1 MADYQECIKLG
12 GRPARLYFSPERCEL
27 SGRARQSRGCV
38 SPQTILH
45 LRNGNAK
52 QIETKL
58 DASLGVE
65 ARLAR
70 EDAMRKWLYLPVA
83 IVLVLF
89 SISERAQGQARK
101 DIRSEGAKAPTEGNV
116 TREPTKP
123 ATQDS
128 NYSIAPEDL
137 LTIDVWKE
145 PEISR
150 TVPVRRD
157 GKISLP
163 LLNDLQAAGLTPTQL
178 SSEIVEKLR
187 ATIVHPQVTV
197 IVAQM
202 SSLRIYILGQVTRG
216 GAYPLVPDMTVMQA
230 LSIAGGF
237 TPFANLKKIYVMRT
251 ENGAD
256 KKFPL
261 NYKEVIHGREMQQNI
276 HLKPGDTI
284 VVP

>member
-1 MADYQECIKLG
+1 
-12 GRPARLYFSPERCEL
+12 
-27 SGRARQSRGCV
+27 
-38 SPQTILH
+38 
-45 LRNGNAK
+45 
-52 QIETKL
+52 
-58 DASLGVE
+58 
-65 ARLAR
+65 
-70 EDAMRKWLYLPVA
+70 LYLTAAVWLA
-83 IVLVLF
+83 SF
-89 SISERAQGQARK
+89 SISARAQGQARK
-101 DIRSEGAKAPTEGNV
+101 DIKSESAKVLTAGDMTSQ
-116 TREPTKP
+116 PTKA
-123 ATQDS
+123 ATEDP
-128 NYSIAPEDL
+128 NYSIAPEDV

-178 SSEIVEKLR
+178 SLEIVEKLR

-197 IVAQM
+197 IVAQT

-237 TPFANLKKIYVMRT
+237 TPYANVKKIQVMRK
-251 ENGAD
+251 ENGAE
-256 KKFPL
+256 KIFAV
-261 NYKEVIHGREMQQNI
+261 NYKEVISGRKTEQNL
-276 HLKPGDTI
+276 HLKAGDTI

>member
-1 MADYQECIKLG
+1 MKSWLNLAVVMSL
-12 GRPARLYFSPERCEL
+12 
-27 SGRARQSRGCV
+27 V
-38 SPQTILH
+38 SSSVS
-45 LRNGNAK
+45 A
-52 QIETKL
+52 
-58 DASLGVE
+58 
-65 ARLAR
+65 
-70 EDAMRKWLYLPVA
+70 
-83 IVLVLF
+83 
-89 SISERAQGQARK
+89 RAQGQTQK
-101 DIRSEGAKAPTEGNV
+101 DIKSDSAKVLTAGSVNPQPMKAATED
-116 TREPTKP
+116 P
-123 ATQDS
+123 
-128 NYSIAPEDL
+128 NYSIAPEDV

-178 SSEIVEKLR
+178 GAEIVEKLR

-237 TPFANLKKIYVMRT
+237 TPYANVKKIYVMRK

-256 KKFPL
+256 KIYPV
-261 NYKEVIHGREMQQNI
+261 NYKEVISGRKAEQNI
-276 HLKPGDTI
+276 HLNPGDTI

>member
-1 MADYQECIKLG
+1 
-12 GRPARLYFSPERCEL
+12 
-27 SGRARQSRGCV
+27 
-38 SPQTILH
+38 
-45 LRNGNAK
+45 
-52 QIETKL
+52 
-58 DASLGVE
+58 
-65 ARLAR
+65 
-70 EDAMRKWLYLPVA
+70 MRRWLYLTAAVW
-83 IVLVLF
+83 LVLF
-89 SISERAQGQARK
+89 SICGRAQGQARK
-101 DIRSEGAKAPTEGNV
+101 DIKSESAKALTAGDIAS
-116 TREPTKP
+116 EPAKKAADDP
-123 ATQDS
+123 
-128 NYSIAPEDL
+128 NYSIAPEDV

-178 SSEIVEKLR
+178 SVEIVERLR

-202 SSLRIYILGQVTRG
+202 SSLRVYILGQVTRA

-237 TPFANLKKIYVMRT
+237 TPFANLKKIYVMRS
-251 ENGAD
+251 ENGVSHI
-256 KKFPL
+256 FPM
-261 NYKEVIHGREMQQNI
+261 NYKEVIRGRKTQQNI
-276 HLKPGDTI
+276 PLKPGDTI

>member
-1 MADYQECIKLG
+1 
-12 GRPARLYFSPERCEL
+12 
-27 SGRARQSRGCV
+27 
-38 SPQTILH
+38 
-45 LRNGNAK
+45 
-52 QIETKL
+52 
-58 DASLGVE
+58 
-65 ARLAR
+65 
-70 EDAMRKWLYLPVA
+70 MRKWMYVTA
-83 IVLVLF
+83 AMSLVSF
-89 SISERAQGQARK
+89 SICARAQGQAQK
-101 DIRSEGAKAPTEGNV
+101 DMKSESAQVLSAVSIKA
-116 TREPTKP
+116 EPLKA
-123 ATQDS
+123 ATDDP
-128 NYSIAPEDL
+128 NYAIAPEDV

-163 LLNDLQAAGLTPTQL
+163 LLNDVQAAGLTPTQL
-178 SSEIVEKLR
+178 GSEIVEKLR

-202 SSLRIYILGQVTRG
+202 SSLRIYILGQVNRG

-237 TPFANLKKIYVMRT
+237 TPYANLKKIHVMRT

-256 KKFPL
+256 KMFSV
-261 NYKEVIHGREMQQNI
+261 NYKEVSSGRKPEQNI
-276 HLKPGDTI
+276 HLKAGDTI

>member
-1 MADYQECIKLG
+1 MT
-12 GRPARLYFSPERCEL
+12 
-27 SGRARQSRGCV
+27 RGPYLTAVILVASCSV
-38 SPQTILH
+38 SI
-45 LRNGNAK
+45 
-52 QIETKL
+52 
-58 DASLGVE
+58 
-65 ARLAR
+65 
-70 EDAMRKWLYLPVA
+70 
-83 IVLVLF
+83 
-89 SISERAQGQARK
+89 RAQAQARN
-101 DIRSEGAKAPTEGNV
+101 DIKSDGAKVLTAGDVSSQPVKAATED
-116 TREPTKP
+116 P
-123 ATQDS
+123 
-128 NYSIAPEDL
+128 NYSIAPEDV

-178 SSEIVEKLR
+178 GAEIVEKLR

-237 TPFANLKKIYVMRT
+237 TPYANVKKVYVMRK

-256 KKFPL
+256 RIYPV
-261 NYKEVIHGREMQQNI
+261 NCKEVISGRKTEQNI

>member
-1 MADYQECIKLG
+1 
-12 GRPARLYFSPERCEL
+12 
-27 SGRARQSRGCV
+27 
-38 SPQTILH
+38 
-45 LRNGNAK
+45 
-52 QIETKL
+52 
-58 DASLGVE
+58 
-65 ARLAR
+65 
-70 EDAMRKWLYLPVA
+70 MRKWLYITPA
-83 IVLVLF
+83 ILLVSF
-89 SISERAQGQARK
+89 SMSVPAEGQARK
-101 DIRSEGAKAPTEGNV
+101 DIKSESARVLTAGEV
-116 TREPTKP
+116 ISQPTKA
-123 ATQDS
+123 ATDDP
-128 NYSIAPEDL
+128 NYSIAPEDV

-178 SSEIVEKLR
+178 GSEIVERLR

-202 SSLRIYILGQVTRG
+202 SSLRIYVLGQVNRG

-237 TPFANLKKIYVMRT
+237 TPYANVKKIQVMRKG
-251 ENGAD
+251 NGVD
-256 KKFPL
+256 HIFVV
-261 NYKEVIHGREMQQNI
+261 NYKEVTSGRKTEQNI
-276 HLKPGDTI
+276 QLKPGDTI

>member
-1 MADYQECIKLG
+1 MKKWFY
-12 GRPARLYFSPERCEL
+12 
-27 SGRARQSRGCV
+27 V
-38 SPQTILH
+38 TTTI
-45 LRNGNAK
+45 
-52 QIETKL
+52 
-58 DASLGVE
+58 SL
-65 ARLAR
+65 A
-70 EDAMRKWLYLPVA
+70 
-83 IVLVLF
+83 LF
-89 SISERAQGQARK
+89 SISVQAQGQARK
-101 DIRSEGAKAPTEGNV
+101 DIKTESARVLTAGDMASQ
-116 TREPTKP
+116 P
-123 ATQDS
+123 ARAATADA
-128 NYSIAPEDL
+128 NYSIAPEDV

-178 SSEIVEKLR
+178 ASEIVEKLR

-202 SSLRIYILGQVTRG
+202 SSLRIYVLGQVTRG

-237 TPFANLKKIYVMRT
+237 TPYANLKKIYVMRK
-251 ENGAD
+251 EKGAD
-256 KKFPL
+256 KIYGV
-261 NYKEVIHGREMQQNI
+261 NYKEVISGRKTEQNI
-276 HLKPGDTI
+276 QLKPGDTI

>member
-1 MADYQECIKLG
+1 
-12 GRPARLYFSPERCEL
+12 
-27 SGRARQSRGCV
+27 
-38 SPQTILH
+38 
-45 LRNGNAK
+45 
-52 QIETKL
+52 
-58 DASLGVE
+58 
-65 ARLAR
+65 
-70 EDAMRKWLYLPVA
+70 
-83 IVLVLF
+83 VLF
-89 SISERAQGQARK
+89 SICAQARGQAPK
-101 DIRSEGAKAPTEGNV
+101 DIKSESAKALTAGDIASQ
-116 TREPTKP
+116 P
-123 ATQDS
+123 AKKAADDP
-128 NYSIAPEDL
+128 NYSIAPEDV

-178 SSEIVEKLR
+178 SVEIVERLR

-202 SSLRIYILGQVTRG
+202 SSLRVYILGQVTRA

-237 TPFANLKKIYVMRT
+237 TPFANLKKIYVMRS
-251 ENGAD
+251 ENGVSHI
-256 KKFPL
+256 FPM
-261 NYKEVIHGREMQQNI
+261 NYKEVIRGRKTQQNI
-276 HLKPGDTI
+276 PLKPGDTI

>member
-1 MADYQECIKLG
+1 
-12 GRPARLYFSPERCEL
+12 
-27 SGRARQSRGCV
+27 
-38 SPQTILH
+38 
-45 LRNGNAK
+45 
-52 QIETKL
+52 
-58 DASLGVE
+58 
-65 ARLAR
+65 
-70 EDAMRKWLYLPVA
+70 MRKWFCVSAA
-83 IVLVLF
+83 IWLISF
-89 SISERAQGQARK
+89 SISVRAQGQGRK
-101 DIRSEGAKAPTEGNV
+101 DIKSENAKVLAAGDVASHPPKAATED
-116 TREPTKP
+116 P
-123 ATQDS
+123 
-128 NYSIAPEDL
+128 NYSIAPEDV

-163 LLNDLQAAGLTPTQL
+163 LLNDVQAAGLTPTQL
-178 SSEIVEKLR
+178 GAEIVERLR

-237 TPFANLKKIYVMRT
+237 TPYANLKKIYVMRN
-251 ENGAD
+251 ENGAS
-256 KKFPL
+256 KIFPM
-261 NYKEVIHGREMQQNI
+261 NYKQVISGRKTAQNI
-276 HLKPGDTI
+276 YLKPGDTI

>member
-1 MADYQECIKLG
+1 M
-12 GRPARLYFSPERCEL
+12 
-27 SGRARQSRGCV
+27 
-38 SPQTILH
+38 
-45 LRNGNAK
+45 
-52 QIETKL
+52 
-58 DASLGVE
+58 
-65 ARLAR
+65 LAR
-70 EDAMRKWLYLPVA
+70 EDAMRRWLHVTAA
-83 IVLVLF
+83 ISLVVF
-89 SISERAQGQARK
+89 SISVPAQGQAQK
-101 DIRSEGAKAPTEGNV
+101 DIKSNGAKVLTAGDIASQPPKAATED
-116 TREPTKP
+116 P
-123 ATQDS
+123 
-128 NYSIAPEDL
+128 NYSIAPEDV

-178 SSEIVEKLR
+178 GAEIVERLR

-202 SSLRIYILGQVTRG
+202 SSLRVYILGQVMRA

-237 TPFANLKKIYVMRT
+237 TPYANLKKIYVMRS
-251 ENGAD
+251 ENGAS
-256 KKFPL
+256 KIFPM
-261 NYKEVIHGREMQQNI
+261 NYKEVISGRKPQQNI
-276 HLKPGDTI
+276 ALKSGDTI

>member
-1 MADYQECIKLG
+1 
-12 GRPARLYFSPERCEL
+12 
-27 SGRARQSRGCV
+27 
-38 SPQTILH
+38 
-45 LRNGNAK
+45 
-52 QIETKL
+52 
-58 DASLGVE
+58 
-65 ARLAR
+65 
-70 EDAMRKWLYLPVA
+70 MRRWLYLTAAVW
-83 IVLVLF
+83 LVSF
-89 SISERAQGQARK
+89 SVSARAQGQARK
-101 DIRSEGAKAPTEGNV
+101 DIKSESAKALTAGDV
-116 TREPTKP
+116 ASQPTKA
-123 ATQDS
+123 ATEDP
-128 NYSIAPEDL
+128 NYSIAPEDV

-178 SSEIVEKLR
+178 GSEIVEKLR

-202 SSLRIYILGQVTRG
+202 SSLRIYVLGQVTRA

-237 TPFANLKKIYVMRT
+237 TPYANMKKINVMRK

-256 KKFPL
+256 KIFAV
-261 NYKEVIHGREMQQNI
+261 NYKEVVKGRKAEQNI
-276 HLKPGDTI
+276 HLKAGDTI